1 MFKRYDLAIIN
12 RTFWPNGKVLGESL
26 LRFGELALTK
36 RNKVIVIAQHKPGI
50 LNKKE
55 EKRKSLSFILRS
67 CTSRSDS
74 SSKLFIRILDSTVF
88 ALWVVYNLLIT
99 RPRIIYVA
107 TDPPIIIPFIVLIYS
122 KIFNGSYAYHLQD
135 IHPELTNI
143 VVRINPI
150 IFKFLKSIDAL
161 VIRHAKKIITITE
174 TMKNEI
180 IKRSNCKSNIYLVDN
195 PSFNFKE
202 TDQIK
207 IKGFIFSGNLGRLQL
222 VPLLLKSI
230 DQYKAKGGTLP
241 FVFNGG
247 GLFSRETHELSKK
260 YKDVKYLTE
269 INAQE
274 ANKIIS
280 TYEWALLPIEGEAS
294 RYAFPSKTSSYLVC
308 GSKILSI
315 SSNQSNIARWVTTN
329 KYGINVIPNIEN
341 IVDTFFKIESG
352 HSIKVK
358 KIDSDNFS
366 INRFVQNIYDIV
378 FDIKNL

>member
-26 LRFGELALTK
+26 LRFGELANK
-36 RNKVIVIAQHKPGI
+36 KSNKVIVIAQHKPSI

-55 EKRKSLSFILRS
+55 VKRKSLSFILRS

-74 SSKLFIRILDSTVF
+74 SSKLFIRIFDSIVF
-88 ALWVVYNLLIT
+88 ALWVVYNLFIT

-122 KIFNGSYAYHLQD
+122 KIFNGSYTYHLQD

-150 IFKFLKSIDAL
+150 IFKFLRGIDAL
-161 VIRHAKKIITITE
+161 VIRHAKKIITISE

-202 TDQIK
+202 TNQIK

-222 VPLLLKSI
+222 LPLLLKSI

-247 GLFSRETHELSKK
+247 GLFSKETHELSKK

-280 TYEWALLPIEGEAS
+280 TYEWALLPIEEEAS

-315 SSNQSNIARWVTTN
+315 CSNQSNIARWVTTN
-329 KYGINVIPNIEN
+329 EYGINVIPNIEN
-341 IVDTFFKIESG
+341 IVEMFFKIENG
-352 HSIKVK
+352 LSIKVK
-358 KIDSDNFS
+358 KIDKDNFA
-366 INRFVQNIYDIV
+366 INHFVQNIYDIV
-378 FDIKNL
+378 F